1 MESRWITGS
10 IILILVLFIVLCIYN
25 SITYGKIANEN
36 KTVGDVTPGG
46 ARTLQVL
53 NIILTII
60 LFLALF
66 WYFYKFYY
74 NSSEKRAINMEAA
87 KEFAMSKYKQ
97 YRNYERQA
105 SMSPNPMPQAMM
117 PQSVGAAQA
126 MSPQAMSAASPVRA
140 EGYTANLKT
149 SPIINDVITQAY
161 ETVITAC
168 SAPGAENNSI
178 CAKIL

>member
-25 SITYGKIANEN
+25 SITYGKIASEN

-53 NIILTII
+53 NIILTVI

-87 KEFAMSKYKQ
+87 KEFAMAKYKQ

-105 SMSPNPMPQAMM
+105 SMSPNPMPQGVNAVGKEGYLQAVM
-117 PQSVGAAQA
+117 PQAA
-126 MSPQAMSAASPVRA
+126 MPQAVNSSPGIKKVFD
-140 EGYTANLKT
+140 N
-149 SPIINDVITQAY
+149 VIAQTY
-161 ETVITAC
+161 ETLMTVC
-168 SAPGAENNSI
+168 SAPGAENNQI
-178 CAKIL
+178 CDKIL

>member
-25 SITYGKIANEN
+25 SITYGKIASEN

-53 NIILTII
+53 NIILTVI

-87 KEFAMSKYKQ
+87 KEFAMAKYKQ

-105 SMSPNPMPQAMM
+105 SMSSNPMPQAMM
-117 PQSVGAAQA
+117 PQA
-126 MSPQAMSAASPVRA
+126 MSPQAMSPASPVRA
-140 EGYTANLKT
+140 EGYTANLKP
-149 SPIINDVITQAY
+149 SPRINDVITQAY

-168 SAPGAENNSI
+168 SAPGAENNQI